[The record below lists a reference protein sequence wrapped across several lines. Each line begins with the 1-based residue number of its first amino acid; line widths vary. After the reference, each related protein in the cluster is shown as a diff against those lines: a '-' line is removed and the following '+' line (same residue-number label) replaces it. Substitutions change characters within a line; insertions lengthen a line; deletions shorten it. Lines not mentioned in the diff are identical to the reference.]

1 MRWTILHSEIIARVR
16 RRIAWPAVTV
26 KFWMRSSIV
35 VACFVASTFS
45 AQADMRITRD
55 SKMEPS
61 LIAGALFV
69 DITGTITNRDA
80 EQFQDIS
87 KELEYANVVIVDLDS
102 TGGDLSAAIR
112 IGRLVRK
119 YEVWTSIPHS
129 GKCYS
134 SCALIFIAGVQRSS
148 DGELGVHRPYVS
160 SAPQGGETLEKQI
173 ALKLSM
179 IKSYIGEMG
188 VSNGFYQ
195 QMVNT
200 EPSQMVI
207 YAKNDY
213 KAMFPLEDPV
223 HDEMMTTRL
232 ARKYGVTTS
241 TLRQRSQDAGECAPK
256 SLDSRTNAEAL
267 VDCMEAIR
275 WGLAERVYL
284 ERDAKSKKECWFN
297 DKMLFNEAES
307 AIIATTPSKLRVDL
321 PLTIRRETCVRNIM
335 LGRNTPEQ
343 TSRVRWHF
351 GH

>member
-173 ALKLSM
+173 ALELSM

-241 TLRQRSQDAGECAPK
+241 TLRQRSQDAGECASK
-256 SLDSRTNAEAL
+256 SLDSRTSAEAWL
-267 VDCMEAIR
+267 IVWKRYVGD
-275 WGLAERVYL
+275 
-284 ERDAKSKKECWFN
+284 
-297 DKMLFNEAES
+297 
-307 AIIATTPSKLRVDL
+307 
-321 PLTIRRETCVRNIM
+321 
-335 LGRNTPEQ
+335 
-343 TSRVRWHF
+343 
-351 GH
+351 

>member
-1 MRWTILHSEIIARVR
+1 MRWTILHSEIIERAAW
-16 RRIAWPAVTV
+16 RIARLAITV
-26 KFWMRSSIV
+26 NFLMRSCIV
-35 VACFVASTFS
+35 VASFVASTFS

-55 SKMEPS
+55 SEMEPS

-80 EQFQDIS
+80 EKFQEMS
-87 KELEYANVVIVDLDS
+87 KELEYASVVIVDLDS
-102 TGGDLSAAIR
+102 TSGDVSAAVR

-160 SAPQGGETLEKQI
+160 SAPQGGETLEKHV
-173 ALKLSM
+173 AFRLSM

-188 VSNGFYQ
+188 VSNNFYQ
-195 QMVNT
+195 RMVNT
-200 EPSQMVI
+200 EPPQMVI

-213 KAMFPLEDPV
+213 AAMLPLEDPV
-223 HDEMMTTRL
+223 HDEMMIARL

-241 TLRQRSQDAGECAPK
+241 TLRQRSQDVGECAPK
-256 SLDSRTNAEAL
+256 SLDSRSNAEAL

-275 WGLAERVYL
+275 WGLDERVYL
-284 ERDAKSKKECWFN
+284 ERDAKSKKECWYN
-297 DKMLFNEAES
+297 DKMLFSESES
-307 AIIATTPSKLRVDL
+307 AIIATTPSKLRMDL
-321 PLTIRRETCVRNIM
+321 PLTIRRETCVRSIM

-343 TSRVRWHF
+343 TSRVR
-351 GH
+351 